1 MRELSPI
8 GSTLRPG
15 RRNVII
21 LTSGITGSSV
31 LAGFLAQS
39 DYWAGNA
46 THKKEYDTYEN
57 QELIDLNLRIFQQ
70 SDYTGNYLTEFSPSA
85 IARIAS
91 LSGRIDNSRYRQFLT
106 TCNEHRPWVWKDP
119 RLWLTIHFWKHLL
132 NLDECQFIVLTR
144 DFMHAWVSVTL
155 RRNII
160 SYHSFKRYEQAI
172 KDSIIG
178 FLDSNKLPYLH
189 VTYEELIT
197 RPEETISQ
205 MNTYLEANLK
215 VEDLKAVYHK
225 PLYKTPRSSA
235 VNYAKAALIYIKNYS
250 GRVDL
255 VVKDR

>member
-1 MRELSPI
+1 M
-8 GSTLRPG
+8 
-15 RRNVII
+15 
-21 LTSGITGSSV
+21 
-31 LAGFLAQS
+31 
-39 DYWAGNA
+39 
-46 THKKEYDTYEN
+46 
-57 QELIDLNLRIFQQ
+57 
-70 SDYTGNYLTEFSPSA
+70 
-85 IARIAS
+85 
-91 LSGRIDNSRYRQFLT
+91 
-106 TCNEHRPWVWKDP
+106 WKDP

-144 DFMHAWVSVTL
+144 DLMHAWVSVTL

-160 SYHSFKRYEQAI
+160 SYHSFKQYEQAV

-235 VNYAKAALIYIKNYS
+235 VNYVKAALIYIKNYS